1 MAQMHDRFPTSSR
14 GSARARP
21 LVAAAMAAGL
31 AAVVPQATEAQ
42 VSTITVTDS
51 TPGLSRGR

>member
-1 MAQMHDRFPTSSR
+1 
-14 GSARARP
+14 
-21 LVAAAMAAGL
+21 VAAAMAAGL